1 MESGHVV
8 SLNERKAP
16 DDLRDGLT
24 FSLPRGT
31 ILINP
36 CSGVIMR
43 RLWIALLILAVLA
56 CSAGSVALI
65 WSAAQLAFRPTL
77 VTPTPAASSLPGST
91 ATVPSSG
98 AVPFPSTPSPSLTR
112 TPLGGTATPDLR
124 VFDGIARVV
133 EGIRGLQATG
143 PYTRSLMTQ
152 AELRA
157 YQEKKFEKDYTPE
170 EARQDTLTLAAFDL
184 LPWDFNLR
192 EFLLELYTEQIAGF
206 YDPDTKQ
213 FFVISEQA
221 RPGVLERVTFAHE
234 YTHLL
239 QDQHFDLVAMGFT
252 DDERKRPKDVD
263 DDAMLARRALVEG
276 DATLT
281 QLFYLGRLSQAERQE
296 WLEAVQRQPS
306 EVFDR
311 APRVIQEELL
321 FPYDAGFTFVQAL
334 YERGGWEAI
343 NAAFRDPP
351 ASTEQILHPEKFFRR
366 ERPIRVTLP
375 PLTDTLGSGWQLVDE
390 NVLGEFFLRVYL
402 EERLPA
408 SQAEE
413 AAAGWGGDRYAV
425 YVNEAAGQDLLTL
438 AVAWD
443 DEAEAQEFVD
453 AYRAY
458 ATARYG
464 GGPAREAQGQALW
477 IGKDVLWLEWRGARI
492 LILRGPSEEVVAR
505 VRRQIAWP

>member
-1 MESGHVV
+1 
-8 SLNERKAP
+8 
-16 DDLRDGLT
+16 
-24 FSLPRGT
+24 
-31 ILINP
+31 
-36 CSGVIMR
+36 MR
-43 RLWIALLILAVLA
+43 RLWIALLIMVVLA
-56 CSAGSVALI
+56 CSAGAVVLV
-65 WSAAQLAFRPTL
+65 WSAARMVSAPI
-77 VTPTPAASSLPGST
+77 PATSTVESLPPST
-91 ATVPSSG
+91 ATVP
-98 AVPFPSTPSPSLTR
+98 FPSPTLPSPTLTR
-112 TPLGGTATPDLR
+112 TPPAGMATPDLR
-124 VFDGIARVV
+124 VFDGIARLV
-133 EGIRGLQATG
+133 EEIRGLRATG

-152 AELRA
+152 AALRA
-157 YQEKKFEKDYTPE
+157 YQEQKFEKDYTPE

-184 LPWDFNLR
+184 LPRDFNLR
-192 EFLLELYTEQIAGF
+192 EFLLDLYTEQIAGF

-213 FFVISEQA
+213 FFVISEQE
-221 RPGVLERVTFAHE
+221 RPGILERVTFAHE

-239 QDQHFDLVAMGFT
+239 QDQHFDLVALGFT
-252 DDERKRPKDVD
+252 DEESKRPKDLD

-281 QLFYLGRLSQAERQE
+281 QLLYLSRLSRAEQRE

-311 APRVIQEELL
+311 APRVIREELT
-321 FPYDAGFTFVQAL
+321 FPYDAGFAFVQTL
-334 YERGGWEAI
+334 YERGDWDAV

-351 ASTEQILHPEKFFRR
+351 ASTEQILHPEKFFSR

-408 SQAEE
+408 SQAEG

-425 YVNEAAGQDLLTL
+425 YVNEAASQDLLVL

-443 DEAEAQEFVD
+443 SEAEAREFVE
-453 AYRAY
+453 AYRVY

-464 GGPAREAQGQALW
+464 GGPAREAEGQALW
-477 IGKDVLWLEWRGARI
+477 VGKDVLWLEWRGMDT
-492 LILRGPSEEVVAR
+492 LILRGPSEDVVAR
-505 VRRQIAWP
+505 VRGRIPWPR

>member
-1 MESGHVV
+1 
-8 SLNERKAP
+8 
-16 DDLRDGLT
+16 
-24 FSLPRGT
+24 
-31 ILINP
+31 
-36 CSGVIMR
+36 
-43 RLWIALLILAVLA
+43 
-56 CSAGSVALI
+56 
-65 WSAAQLAFRPTL
+65 
-77 VTPTPAASSLPGST
+77 
-91 ATVPSSG
+91 
-98 AVPFPSTPSPSLTR
+98 
-112 TPLGGTATPDLR
+112 
-124 VFDGIARVV
+124 
-133 EGIRGLQATG
+133 
-143 PYTRSLMTQ
+143 
-152 AELRA
+152 
-157 YQEKKFEKDYTPE
+157 
-170 EARQDTLTLAAFDL
+170 
-184 LPWDFNLR
+184 
-192 EFLLELYTEQIAGF
+192 
-206 YDPDTKQ
+206 
-213 FFVISEQA
+213 
-221 RPGVLERVTFAHE
+221 
-234 YTHLL
+234 
-239 QDQHFDLVAMGFT
+239 
-252 DDERKRPKDVD
+252 
-263 DDAMLARRALVEG
+263 
-276 DATLT
+276 
-281 QLFYLGRLSQAERQE
+281 
-296 WLEAVQRQPS
+296 S